1 MFFISAKLVIA
12 NYVPLKVVL
21 AMETLDPTISL
32 ASNSVNHLDYFFP
45 TICTNPALEIE

>member
-12 NYVPLKVVL
+12 NYTPLKVFL

-32 ASNSVNHLDYFFP
+32 SIKFCEPPGLLSPNHLHKPSSED
-45 TICTNPALEIE
+45 